1 MPLGGLLWPVGHWI
15 TRVGHLDQQVAVVQA
30 PPLGLHTS
38 TSTAYPPH
46 PPCQLELQ
54 TQRER
59 DARMWAFKKKADN
72 SERERSDSSQVLLC
86 ELERLIKQAAI
97 KCGEIIEA
105 GIKIKQSQRKR
116 RQRGSVATGQ
126 RLVCRFSFMKCLFE
140 DSNNLETVF
149 ECPFSSY
156 LRPKYNY
163 AFIRRLQTAE
173 CGLAKAFKPAE
184 LICSTT

>member
-1 MPLGGLLWPVGHWI
+1 MRWDYWGRDQDKAVAKEEE
-15 TRVGHLDQQVAVVQA
+15 TERVCCNGAEI
-30 PPLGLHTS
+30 S
-38 TSTAYPPH
+38 
-46 PPCQLELQ
+46 LQ
-54 TQRER
+54 I
-59 DARMWAFKKKADN
+59 F
-72 SERERSDSSQVLLC
+72 
-86 ELERLIKQAAI
+86 
-97 KCGEIIEA
+97 
-105 GIKIKQSQRKR
+105 
-116 RQRGSVATGQ
+116 
-126 RLVCRFSFMKCLFE
+126 LFE